1 MVLIVKKPT
10 YTKVTTSTGSTESV
24 HTFGLESDWIV
35 TGSSL
40 PSKPP
45 AEALLVTLSKES
57 VALSTF
63 LTEFLRL
70 TAQYFAKPYS
80 VTSVVRTLK
89 HAVEDSTASGSLRFQ
104 PKEIQITMRGFQIHW
119 NCKQEIEQSPLIS
132 LPDLDAEAEA
142 EEEELDIPL
151 SNTNEVIQLQT
162 SNTRHIYDRQKVKEA
177 NLRAKLAQYKAN
189 RTHLEYIEKY
199 GTDLS
204 DSEDSETEESDD
216 SE

>member
-1 MVLIVKKPT
+1 MVLVVKKPI
-10 YTKVTTSTGSTESV
+10 YTKVTTATGNTESV

-35 TGSSL
+35 PGSSL
-40 PSKPP
+40 SNKPP
-45 AEALLVTLSKES
+45 AEVLVVTLSKES
-57 VALSTF
+57 VALNTF

-80 VTSVVRTLK
+80 VTNVLRTLK
-89 HAVEDSTASGSLRFQ
+89 HVVEDSTANGSLSFQ

-132 LPDLDAEAEA
+132 LPDMEAEA

-162 SNTRHIYDRQKVKEA
+162 PNTRHIYDRQKVKEA